1 MTIQTAVKTQANFGE
16 VLGRPIPTIQIL
28 DVGAMATGQERYHGL
43 LASGLAHVTGF
54 EPNPA
59 EFARLKDRPG
69 PYRYL
74 PHFLGSG
81 GPATFHL
88 TRYPG
93 CSSLLEP
100 DPTVID
106 MFMTI
111 GCGDPGGNFHVTK
124 TEPVETMRLDDIK
137 PALDVDFIKVDAQG
151 YELEIMR
158 HGVATLAK
166 ALVIECEVEFVPLY
180 RGQPLFGDVQ
190 CFLREHGFMLHKL
203 IDVAGRP
210 FRPFNPPN
218 PFLPMSQ
225 VLWADAIFVRDFTR
239 LEAYSDEELL
249 QAAAILDVAYSS
261 LDLVGLLLTEY
272 DRRQKTNLMQA
283 YIADLQKRGSLSVK
297 VLNIMDHPA

>member
-1 MTIQTAVKTQANFGE
+1 
-16 VLGRPIPTIQIL
+16 
-28 DVGAMATGQERYHGL
+28 
-43 LASGLAHVTGF
+43 
-54 EPNPA
+54 
-59 EFARLKDRPG
+59 
-69 PYRYL
+69 
-74 PHFLGSG
+74 
-81 GPATFHL
+81 
-88 TRYPG
+88 
-93 CSSLLEP
+93 
-100 DPTVID
+100 